1 MTHFGTRTYVAKL
14 RDVAERIGSLQDDLV
29 DSPELNQLLVKS
41 HANAHT
47 GLMNGGACLVV
58 CLEYLAKELE
68 KAKPA
73 SQEQS

>member
-14 RDVAERIGSLQDDLV
+14 RDVAERIGSLQQDLI
-29 DSPELNQLLVKS
+29 DSPELLRLIVES

-58 CLEYLAKELE
+58 CMKYLAKELE
-68 KAKPA
+68 KIKPD

>member
-1 MTHFGTRTYVAKL
+1 MTHFRTRTFVAKL

-41 HANAHT
+41 HANAHDT
-47 GLMNGGACLVV
+47 LMSNSACLVV

-68 KAKPA
+68 KITPD